1 MLANYLG
8 SALGIGSSIFG
19 GIMGAIAAKRQKK
32 AIEKQQEKNDQWF
45 KRRYNED
52 ATQRADAVRML
63 NQTRDLIRER
73 NKNAA
78 GTAAVMGSSDTAIA
92 AEKAANNGIIADVTS
107 KIVADNEARK
117 DMLEQT
123 YLGRDDNYQQQLNQI
138 QQNKATNISNAV
150 SGVAN
155 AVSKF
160 F

>member
-1 MLANYLG
+1 MLG
-8 SALGIGSSIFG
+8 TILGIGSSIFG
-19 GIMGAIAAKRQKK
+19 GIMGARAAKQQQK
-32 AIEKQQEKNDQWF
+32 AIERQQEKNDQWF

-78 GTAAVMGSSDTAIA
+78 GTAAVMGSSGSAIA

-117 DMLEQT
+117 DMIEQT
-123 YLGRDDNYQQQLNQI
+123 YLGRDNEYQSQLNQI
-138 QQNKATNISNAV
+138 QQNKATNIAGAV
-150 SGVAN
+150 SG
-155 AVSKF
+155 AVSALSKF
-160 F
+160 

>member
-1 MLANYLG
+1 MLG
-8 SALGIGSSIFG
+8 TILGIGGSIFG
-19 GIMGAIAAKRQKK
+19 GIAGARAARKAENGIKEQQK
-32 AIEKQQEKNDQWF
+32 KNDQWF

-78 GTAAVMGSSDTAIA
+78 GTAAVMGSSETAIA

-107 KIVADNEARK
+107 QIVADNEARK

-123 YLGRDDNYQQQLNQI
+123 YLDRDLNYQSQLNQI
-138 QQNKATNISNAV
+138 QQNKATNISKAV
-150 SGVAN
+150 QGVAK

-160 F
+160 